1 MRRRQLHGWV
11 QHLAV
16 TSELARDT
24 GADIYNL
31 PRFVEQIETIDSARE
46 RVCRLSDGDEHIL
59 MLSVQQIPMPRS
71 GRSQFF
77 AHGLMDRQ
85 PQRAELAMNML
96 EMGMT
101 LRPRAARLELG
112 HSHPIARELAG
123 LLVAHQPLQYQSMPR
138 FEAILHGP
146 DHLNLPLISRLA
158 TQQATATHLHH
169 R

>member
-24 GADIYNL
+24 GADI
-31 PRFVEQIETIDSARE
+31 
-46 RVCRLSDGDEHIL
+46 
-59 MLSVQQIPMPRS
+59 S

-112 HSHPIARELAG
+112 HSHPITRELAG
-123 LLVAHQPLQYQSMPR
+123 LLVAHQPLQYESMPR

-146 DHLNLPLISRLA
+146 DHLNLPLISRLP

>member
-1 MRRRQLHGWV
+1 V

-31 PRFVEQIETIDSARE
+31 PRFVGQIDTIDSARE

-59 MLSVQQIPMPRS
+59 MLSVQQIPMPRR

-123 LLVAHQPLQYQSMPR
+123 LLVAHQPLQYQSMP
-138 FEAILHGP
+138 
-146 DHLNLPLISRLA
+146 PLRGDPPRA
-158 TQQATATHLHH
+158 
-169 R
+169 